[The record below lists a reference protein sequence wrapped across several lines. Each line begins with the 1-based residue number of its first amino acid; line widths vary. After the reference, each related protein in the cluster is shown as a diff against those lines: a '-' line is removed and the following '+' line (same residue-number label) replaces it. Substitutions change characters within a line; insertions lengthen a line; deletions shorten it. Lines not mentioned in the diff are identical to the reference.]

1 MPEGPEVKRI
11 GLGLAEA
18 ASGKTIANINIVSG
32 RYLKKDPGGYQM
44 FISHLPLKVVGVGVH
59 GKFIFWICE
68 NEKFIWST
76 LGMSGSWSSKSTK
89 HTRIKIEFTDS
100 SSVYY
105 NDVRNFGTIKF
116 VNGKHKMIDKL
127 ESLGPDM
134 LSQEVDDN
142 LFIKSLR
149 VKNNWQITKAL
160 MDQSIVSGVGN
171 YVKADSLWLAK
182 ISPLRKVSELS
193 DKELSVLNRSIKS
206 VLKES
211 FESGGATI
219 STYKDFD
226 GESGDYGRKFL
237 VYSQK
242 KDPDGNDIIKEETD
256 DGRSTY
262 WVPEVQK

>member
-1 MPEGPEVKRI
+1 MPEGPEAKRI
-11 GLGLAEA
+11 GLGLAQA
-18 ASGKTIANINIVSG
+18 ASGKIIKKIEILSG
-32 RYLKKDPGGYQM
+32 RYSKKEPTGYDM
-44 FISHLPLKVVGVGVH
+44 FNSHLPLKVVGVGVH

-76 LGMSGSWSSKSTK
+76 LGMSGSWNLKPNK
-89 HTRIKIEFTDS
+89 YTRIKFEFLDN

-134 LSQEVDDN
+134 LSQEVNDK
-142 LFIKSLR
+142 LFINSLR
-149 VKNNWQITKAL
+149 SKDDWQITKVL
-160 MDQSIVSGVGN
+160 MDQSIIAGVGN

-219 STYKDFD
+219 NTYKDFD
-226 GESGDYGRKFL
+226 DESEDYGRKFL

-242 KDPDGNDIIKEETD
+242 IDPDGNKIIKEETD